1 MGWDVPFPGVPPSPS
16 FLWGLTKTV
25 IARARARA
33 RAAAASDAVLLPQV
47 SGICR
52 CCFIAS
58 DFVQLVTQASPIRDL
73 PCPDCLAPH
82 YGFRDLLPLCLP
94 PGFACSLRPRRVYF
108 IFVEM

>member
-1 MGWDVPFPGVPPSPS
+1 MDWDVPFPGVPPSSS

-25 IARARARA
+25 TARARA

-52 CCFIAS
+52 CCFTAS
-58 DFVQLVTQASPIRDL
+58 DFIHLVAWASPIRDL
-73 PCPDCLAPH
+73 PCPELPGSPLWFFVTFCLCAFH
-82 YGFRDLLPLCLP
+82 LVLL
-94 PGFACSLRPRRVYF
+94 CSLRPRRVYF